1 MFEEPTPAVVIL
13 SLSLAFFLAGF
24 AISRAK
30 AWLWPALGTLLC
42 IGGLLLADWLV
53 LTPRERVKIAVDECV
68 TAFQENKSEKL
79 VKNLSPELRTALK
92 WDLTGVF
99 DVLEFTKAF
108 ANDVKITYDPKAVPP
123 VVKVRLIGGAHFQ
136 ARKGNMNLPLER
148 YVTRL
153 EITFREFDPGQWLIV
168 DVEEKPIMN
177 QGGAN

>member
-1 MFEEPTPAVVIL
+1 MIEEPTTAVVIL
-13 SLSLAFFLAGF
+13 SLTLAFFLAGF

-30 AWLWPALGTLLC
+30 AWLWPALVTLLC

-68 TAFQENKSEKL
+68 QAFQENRSELL
-79 VKNLSPELRTALK
+79 VKNLSPELKTVLK

-108 ANDVKITYDPKAVPP
+108 AKDVKIEYDPKGAPP
-123 VVKVRLIGGAHFQ
+123 KVTARMIAGAHFQ
-136 ARKGNMNLPLER
+136 ARNKTSLPLER

-153 EITFREFDPGQWLIV
+153 EVTFHEFDRGQWLIV
-168 DVEEKPIMN
+168 NVEEKPLVG
-177 QGGAN
+177 QGTH

>member
-1 MFEEPTPAVVIL
+1 MIEEPTTAVVVL
-13 SLSLAFFLAGF
+13 GLTFAFFIAGF

-68 TAFQENKSEKL
+68 EAFQENQSEKL

-108 ANDVKITYDPKAVPP
+108 AKDVKITYDPKAAPP
-123 VVKVRLIGGAHFQ
+123 VVKARMIAGAHFQ
-136 ARKGNMNLPLER
+136 ARNKTSLPLEK

-153 EITFREFDPGQWLIV
+153 EVTFREFAPGEWLIV
-168 DVEEKPIMN
+168 EVDEKPLVG
-177 QGGAN
+177 QGAQ

>member
-1 MFEEPTPAVVIL
+1 MIEEPTTAVVIL
-13 SLSLAFFLAGF
+13 SLWLAFFLAGF

-30 AWLWPALGTLLC
+30 AWLWPALATLLC

-68 TAFQENKSEKL
+68 TAFQENRSELL
-79 VKNLSPELRTALK
+79 VKNLSPELKTVLK

-108 ANDVKITYDPKAVPP
+108 AKDVKIEYDPQAAPP
-123 VVKVRLIGGAHFQ
+123 KVTARMIAGAHFQ
-136 ARKGNMNLPLER
+136 ARNKTSLPLER

-153 EITFREFDPGQWLIV
+153 EVTFREFDPGQWLIV
-168 DVEEKPIMN
+168 DVEEKPIIG
-177 QGGAN
+177 QAQ

>member
-1 MFEEPTPAVVIL
+1 MIEEPTTAVVVL
-13 SLSLAFFLAGF
+13 SLTLAFFLAGF

-30 AWLWPALGTLLC
+30 AWLWPALVTLLC

-68 TAFQENKSEKL
+68 QAFQENRSELL
-79 VKNLSPELRTALK
+79 VKNLSPELKTVLK

-108 ANDVKITYDPKAVPP
+108 AKDVKIEYDPQAAPP
-123 VVKVRLIGGAHFQ
+123 KVTARMIAGAHFQ
-136 ARKGNMNLPLER
+136 ARNKTSLPLER

-153 EITFREFDPGQWLIV
+153 EVTFREFDPGQWLIV
-168 DVEEKPIMN
+168 DVEEKPLIG
-177 QGGAN
+177 QGTN